1 MNKKIIIIL
10 VIIAIFAVFGVSII
24 NDFNTAN
31 QKTLERPEQEN
42 IEEECARQYGN
53 TTNAYQACV
62 ADMEGLE

>member
-1 MNKKIIIIL
+1 MNKKIIITI

-31 QKTLERPEQEN
+31 QKTLERQEQEN

-53 TTNAYQACV
+53 TTNAYHACV
-62 ADMEGLE
+62 DDLAELE